1 MVLQLAFNDLLRLSG
16 ARGAAIEVL
25 DGSVWITENG
35 AHGDQFLGAGRSYRV
50 RGAGLVVVG
59 AEGRGRPARV
69 EVRTPARWMFGWLTS
84 AEPRLESLNDHM
96 LRDIGLRRDQV
107 R

>member
-25 DGSVWITENG
+25 EGLVWITENG
-35 AHGDQFLGAGRSYRV
+35 AARDQFLGAGRSYRV

-59 AEGRGRPARV
+59 AEGRGAPARV
-69 EVRTPARWMFGWLTS
+69 EVRTPSRWRLGWLTGGD
-84 AEPRLESLNDHM
+84 ARLEALSDHM
-96 LRDIGLRRDQV
+96 LRDIGLRRDQI